1 MFYFIVFLI
10 IALLAMLDISKSNLR
25 LRTEFALLVILLLFF
40 IAAFRYETGM
50 DWLEYQDRFK
60 SIPTFKSIHKI
71 SDLFGELDFGY
82 HLLCTVLK
90 SLGGGIQTVF
100 FFMQLF
106 GSVLLWKSIKKY
118 SNQKTASVLV
128 YFSLLF
134 FLLDLNLM
142 RQMLAVNIFFYSISY
157 IYDKQM
163 WKYFGFILLA
173 FAFHW
178 SAILFLPL
186 YFILN
191 HSYSSRFLYIIV
203 LGFILF
209 FLFQIR
215 TGDLLYTITKSI
227 LGTSAITNKVNYYT
241 TTYLFS
247 TNRTLSIGF
256 FLNIFIFIVTM
267 TNRKKLESSIK
278 YFNLLLNL
286 MILQLF
292 FYLVTYEYIELS
304 GRLRFYTLIS
314 YVVII
319 PGFIH
324 IYHYLFNRIIVIIF
338 IILYCFSYSY
348 IYMIP
353 NKKTIAYNPYQN
365 YLVHILFN
373 TQSSGESRLMK
384 YKTDFEMERIERNK
398 EQKK

>member
-1 MFYFIVFLI
+1 MFYFIVFSI
-10 IALLAMLDISKSNLR
+10 IALLAMLDISKLNLR
-25 LRTEFALLVILLLFF
+25 LRTEFTVLVILLLFF

-50 DWLEYQDRFK
+50 DWLEYQNTFKFIPTLK
-60 SIPTFKSIHKI
+60 SINKI
-71 SDLFGELDFGY
+71 SDIFSGLDFGY
-82 HLLCTVLK
+82 HLLCIVLK
-90 SLGGGIQTVF
+90 SLGAGIQTVF
-100 FFMQLF
+100 FCMQLF
-106 GSVLLWKSIKKY
+106 GSILLWKSINKY
-118 SNQKTASVLV
+118 SNQKTTSVLI

-142 RQMLAVNIFFYSISY
+142 RQMLTVNIFFYSISY

-163 WKYFGFILLA
+163 WKYLGLILLA
-173 FAFHW
+173 SIFHW

-186 YFILN
+186 YFVLN
-191 HSYSSRFLYIIV
+191 HSYKSRFLYAIV
-203 LGFILF
+203 FVFVLF
-209 FLFQIR
+209 FLFQIK
-215 TGDLLYTITKSI
+215 TGNLLYTITKNI
-227 LGTSAITNKVNYYT
+227 LGASAITNKVNYYT
-241 TTYLFS
+241 TEHVFS
-247 TNRTLSIGF
+247 INRALSIGF

-267 TNRKKLESSIK
+267 INREKLESSIK
-278 YFNLLLNL
+278 HFNILLNL
-286 MILQLF
+286 MVLQLF

-324 IYHYLFNRIIVIIF
+324 IYKYIFNRIIVF
-338 IILYCFSYSY
+338 ISIVLYCLSYSY

-365 YLVHILFN
+365 YLVHIIFN
-373 TQSSGESRLMK
+373 TQSSGKYRLK
-384 YKTDFEMERIERNK
+384 QYLIDFKGERIKTNK